1 MPVGNSELWRGS
13 KVLTTAG
20 FVDNLYATGLKL
32 KKKKKDILGNDN
44 NFVWAGCVVLWLGTR
59 LACTRSGFNP

>member
-20 FVDNLYATGLKL
+20 FVDNLYGTGLKF
-32 KKKKKDILGNDN
+32 KKKKDILGNDS
-44 NFVWAGCVVLWLGTR
+44 NFVWAGCVVLWLGTH
-59 LACTRSGFNP
+59 LACTRPGCNP